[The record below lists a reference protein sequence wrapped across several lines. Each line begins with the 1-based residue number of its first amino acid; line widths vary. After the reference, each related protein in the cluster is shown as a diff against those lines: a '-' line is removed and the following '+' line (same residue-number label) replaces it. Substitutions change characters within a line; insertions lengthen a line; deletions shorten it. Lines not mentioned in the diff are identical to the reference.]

1 MKSPEDGIVCHTWKK
16 LFGNQWGGWTGNM
29 NSVND
34 NSLILYNFSPPKYV
48 WANIHPS
55 HLKVNRSRNKLLSFY
70 FSKKNKK
77 KRTNLTFYP
86 DDSEILET

>member
-16 LFGNQWGGWTGNM
+16 LFGNQWSGSTVNM

-55 HLKVNRSRNKLLSFY
+55 HLNRSRNKLLSFY

-77 KRTNLTFYP
+77 RTNLTFYS
-86 DDSEILET
+86 DDLDILET